1 MNSDRKPSCRTNVLI
16 LFNKNLKNKTKLIK
30 ENSIPPW
37 LAGPLEHVHMENFH
51 LTYFYNSFLN
61 CQLKLVVHEEPI
73 ALQAMFSS
81 AGSVEDCSSLERFL
95 VSYIELQAMM

>member
-51 LTYFYNSFLN
+51 LTYVGSWQNQAKFHLDGLADFSYEHTVFL
-61 CQLKLVVHEEPI
+61 
-73 ALQAMFSS
+73 
-81 AGSVEDCSSLERFL
+81 
-95 VSYIELQAMM
+95 